1 MTTSPPTASMAP
13 IVLALGL
20 TQIIGYGT
28 LYYSFGTLAPLIAA
42 TFGTTEEW
50 LYGALSIS
58 LLLSGLVSPIS
69 GRLAD
74 RYGAAWLMGFGS
86 LAAGVSLGLSAL
98 APDAIWFAIALL
110 VTEIAT
116 CFVFYATAFTLL
128 VQAGGPNAKN
138 SITHLTLIAG
148 FASTLFWPLT
158 ATMVEHFDWRTIYL
172 MFAALNVVV
181 AAPVHFLLVRHVRRR
196 GPQMSAGVGPHTV
209 AAPLVPPDKA
219 RLVFALLMLA
229 FALLSFVM
237 SAILVHMV
245 PMLAALG
252 LGGTGLFVSAFFGPA
267 QVASRF
273 INLQFGRGLSQT
285 MLGAISAAVM
295 PAGLIVLVLTA
306 PLPAGAAL
314 FAVLFG
320 IGTGLS
326 SIVAGTLP
334 LALFGAEGYGR
345 RQGILSSARLVVSAL
360 APFVLSLLSGLVGT
374 GAALWLFIGTGTAS
388 ALVFLV
394 IWGMM
399 RGIGQRPAQG

>member
-13 IVLALGL
+13 FVLALGV
-20 TQIIGYGT
+20 TQVIGYGT
-28 LYYSFGTLAPLIAA
+28 LYYSFGTLAPLMARS
-42 TFGTTEEW
+42 FGTTEEW

-58 LLLSGLVSPIS
+58 LLISGLVSPVS

-74 RYGAAWLMGFGS
+74 RFGAAWLMGFGS
-86 LAAGVSLGLSAL
+86 LAAGTALALTAL
-98 APDAIWFAIALL
+98 APDAIWFAAALL
-110 VTEIAT
+110 AAQIAT

-128 VQAGGPNAKN
+128 VQAGGVRAKN

-158 ATMVEHFDWRTIYL
+158 ATLAAHFDWRAVHLI
-172 MFAALNVVV
+172 FAGLNVLV
-181 AAPVHFLLVRHVRRR
+181 AAPIHFLLVRRVRRT
-196 GPQMSAGVGPHTV
+196 GPVMRPGAEPQ
-209 AAPLVPPDKA
+209 AAAKPLVPADNI
-219 RLVFALLMLA
+219 RQVFVLMMIA
-229 FALLSFVM
+229 FSLLSFVM

-273 INLQFGRGLSQT
+273 LNLQFGRGMSQT
-285 MLGAISAAVM
+285 MVGVISAAAM
-295 PAGLIVLVLTA
+295 PAGLLVLVLTA
-306 PLPAGAAL
+306 PLLPGAAL

-326 SIVAGTLP
+326 TIASGTLP

-345 RQGILSSARLVVSAL
+345 RQGVLSSARLVVSAL
-360 APFVLSLLSGLVGT
+360 APFALSLLSGLFGT
-374 GAALWLFIGTGTAS
+374 AAALWLFIAAGAAAT
-388 ALVFLV
+388 LVFLV
-394 IWGMM
+394 IGGMV
-399 RGIGQRPAQG
+399 RGYGTPKEG